1 MNAQRF
7 LICLAISVLTGIA
20 TVLVW
25 FIAHLGMPWWPHHL
39 NREARIAKHYIAE
52 SVEGPTIWI
61 QGGSSAWF
69 GFDSELI
76 HKETGYDVVNLAFNV
91 NMPTEFC
98 FDEIRLFAKEG
109 DAVILGLE
117 NSMYFRDNYSS
128 YAADEIAIWAP
139 EFFWSLSVSRKA
151 RFLQSLPWQ
160 KVLAS
165 SLVRIGVL
173 TGDYDKQLK
182 PLTEVE
188 VIRNLADH
196 WEGRYEGEIPAYYNY
211 LTMNRH
217 GDFMQTNHELWRG
230 EHDYNLMGQAPIS
243 EMTKR
248 DLSEFAEWA
257 KAKGIRVFMAW
268 LPMAENPALDLS
280 HPTAQATMKRI
291 TDFTN
296 SLDLAFLGNPEEY
309 VMDIELFYD
318 TSHHTTAEGA
328 RLRTE
333 RLLPYL
339 KPRLP

>member
-109 DAVILGLE
+109 DAIILGLE

-196 WEGRYEGEIPAYYNY
+196 WEGIYEGEIPAYYNY

-280 HPTAQATMKRI
+280 HPTAQATIKRI

>member
-1 MNAQRF
+1 MNARRF
-7 LICLAISVLTGIA
+7 LIYLTLSSLSGIA
-20 TVLVW
+20 IVAIW
-25 FIAHLGMPWWPHHL
+25 FAAHLGMPWWPHHL

-52 SVEGPTIWI
+52 SVSGPTIWI

-76 HKETGYDVVNLAFNV
+76 QQETGYSVVNLAFNV

-98 FDEIRLFAKEG
+98 FDEIRLFAKE
-109 DAVILGLE
+109 DDVVILGLE

-139 EFFWSLSVSRKA
+139 EFFWSLSFPRKA

-165 SLVRIGVL
+165 SLVRLGTL
-173 TGDYDKQLK
+173 TGDYDKHLK
-182 PLTEVE
+182 PISEVQVIENLTA
-188 VIRNLADH
+188 R

-217 GDFMQTNHELWRG
+217 GDFIQTDHELWRG
-230 EHDYNLMGQAPIS
+230 EHDYNLMGRSPIS
-243 EMTKR
+243 EMSKR
-248 DLSEFAEWA
+248 DLTEFASWA
-257 KAKGIRVFMAW
+257 RDNRITVLMAW

-280 HPTAQATMKRI
+280 LPQTQATIKRI
-291 TDFTN
+291 TDFSE
-296 SLDLAFLGNPEEY
+296 SLGLEFLGKPEEY

-318 TSHHTTAEGA
+318 TSHHTAAEGA

-333 RLLPYL
+333 RLLSHL
-339 KPRLP
+339 RQRLP